1 MSLMSILKSSAPKC
15 KEVKE
20 IIKSV
25 APQKTDFKTYSDIPP
40 FTNYEVLSEHKL
52 TSSYDSGLVG
62 TAFDYLSKII
72 CAYHTNT
79 EFSAK
84 EFERPKIMSFLEE
97 TKNKS
102 ILTLYK
108 KMQNHIDSLL
118 ANKSNTLEMSEEFI
132 GGIILMAKLENLWRS
147 GFLPVATKKDI
158 LKPTDKVIY
167 DDISS
172 LVKNFDDV
180 FIKNGHVKPDSLIT
194 YNPSYSANIYV
205 ALGGIDADIC
215 IDETLYD
222 FKSTKNQ
229 GFMIKDSMQ
238 ITSYYLFYLM
248 DRIMSSTVQMQC
260 HRIERIALYKAR
272 FGQIEYFDVKNIPE
286 KDLKHAISE
295 LNRMFKLGMPEQKI
309 KDFKACSA

>member
-1 MSLMSILKSSAPKC
+1 MSLMSILKSSDPKC

-25 APQKTDFKTYSDIPP
+25 APQKKDFKTYSGIPP
-40 FTNYEVLSEHKL
+40 FTNYEVMSEHKL

-72 CAYHTNT
+72 CAYYTNT
-79 EFSAK
+79 ELSAK
-84 EFERPKIMSFLEE
+84 EFEQPKIISFLEE

-102 ILTLYK
+102 ILVLYK
-108 KMQNHIDSLL
+108 KIQNHIDFLL
-118 ANKSNTLEMSEEFI
+118 ANKSNDLELNEEFI
-132 GGIILMAKLENLWRS
+132 GGIILLAKLENLWRS

-158 LKPTDKVIY
+158 LKPTENVVY
-167 DDISS
+167 EDISS
-172 LVKNFDDV
+172 LVKNFDNV
-180 FIKNGHVKPDSLIT
+180 FIKNGLIKPDSLIT
-194 YNPSYSANIYV
+194 YNPRYSANIRV

-222 FKSTKNQ
+222 YKSTKNQ

-248 DRIMSSTVQMQC
+248 DRIMSSTVQMQR

-272 FGQIEYFDVKNIPE
+272 FGQIEYFDVKHIPE
-286 KDLKHAISE
+286 KDLKYAISE
-295 LNRMFKLGMPEQKI
+295 LNRMFKLGMPAQKI
-309 KDFKACSA
+309 KDF

>member
-1 MSLMSILKSSAPKC
+1 MSILKSSDPKC

-25 APQKTDFKTYSDIPP
+25 APQKKDFKTYSGIPP
-40 FTNYEVLSEHKL
+40 FTNYEAMSEHKL

-72 CAYHTNT
+72 CAYYTNT
-79 EFSAK
+79 ELSAK
-84 EFERPKIMSFLEE
+84 EFEQPKIISFLEE

-102 ILTLYK
+102 ILVLYK
-108 KMQNHIDSLL
+108 KIQNHIDFLL
-118 ANKSNTLEMSEEFI
+118 ANKSNDLELNEEFI
-132 GGIILMAKLENLWRS
+132 GGIILLAKLENLWRS

-158 LKPTDKVIY
+158 LKPTEKVVY
-167 DDISS
+167 EDISS
-172 LVKNFDDV
+172 LVKNFDNV
-180 FIKNGHVKPDSLIT
+180 FIKNGLIKPDSLIT
-194 YNPSYSANIYV
+194 YNPRYSANIRV

-222 FKSTKNQ
+222 YKSTKNH

-248 DRIMSSTVQMQC
+248 DRIMSSTVQM
-260 HRIERIALYKAR
+260 
-272 FGQIEYFDVKNIPE
+272 
-286 KDLKHAISE
+286 
-295 LNRMFKLGMPEQKI
+295 
-309 KDFKACSA
+309 